1 MNDIAEKY
9 TELREELDNKDP
21 LIRYA
26 KLKEELDQ
34 KDPIVRYQTIR
45 EEIDKIKADKEEKT
59 LESLEN
65 LFQSLGGE
73 EAVVR
78 SESKIARNA
87 EERQENVVEEPIGD
101 VEKIYLREE

>member
-21 LIRYA
+21 LVRYA

-45 EEIDKIKADKEEKT
+45 EEIDKIKKCIIIKYGIFMF
-59 LESLEN
+59 N
-65 LFQSLGGE
+65 L
-73 EAVVR
+73 
-78 SESKIARNA
+78 
-87 EERQENVVEEPIGD
+87 RQ
-101 VEKIYLREE
+101 LS